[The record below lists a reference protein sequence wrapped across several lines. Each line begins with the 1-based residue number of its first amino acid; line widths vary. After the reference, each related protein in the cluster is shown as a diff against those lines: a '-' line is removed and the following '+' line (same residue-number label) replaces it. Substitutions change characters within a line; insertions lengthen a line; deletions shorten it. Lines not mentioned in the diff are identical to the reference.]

1 MTTTE
6 ALKPEQDRWRALE
19 RAARLVSPRRGQ
31 LILSI
36 ALGAGAILAAVGL
49 LAVAGV
55 LISKAAL
62 RPEILTLTIFT
73 VGVRA
78 FAIARALLRYCERLV
93 SHDLAFRVL
102 ADLRVR
108 FFERLIPLVPEGLR
122 GIRSG
127 DVLSRFVGDVDTL
140 QDLYLRALGPPL
152 IAILAIVVLAA
163 AVAIVL
169 PAGAVVLVAA
179 MLIAGVLLPALAAR
193 AGRRSGLREAPAR
206 AQLSAELVE
215 LVSGAAELAVYGRE
229 QQWAQ
234 RIEQADAKLAATER
248 PGAWISGVTSGAGVA
263 IGGAAMV
270 AVAAIGVQ
278 ATASGQL
285 DGVLLAGI
293 VFLTIGAFEA
303 VVGLP
308 DAAQRLTA
316 CAQAAERLATV
327 TQAPVPVSDPPSPA
341 PLPLGG
347 ALLFE
352 DVCVRFEGRQKPAL
366 SNVSATLEPG
376 SRIALVGASGA
387 GKTTLASCAVRFL
400 DPSSGRVTLGGTDIR
415 ELSQDALRSAV
426 RLVSQDA
433 YLFTTTIAQ
442 NVRLAA
448 PDASDEQIIAALA
461 RAGLGDWIASLPDGI
476 ETLVG
481 EEGAEVSGGQRGRIA
496 QARGFISPSQI
507 VILDEPTANLDAV
520 GARDLLSAIGSE
532 RSDRRAMLVI
542 THTVEG
548 LEEFDEIIVLEAG
561 VVVERGTW
569 GDLVSAEGALARLSA
584 AA

>member
-1 MTTTE
+1 MTTTQSPVSK
-6 ALKPEQDRWRALE
+6 ADRWGALE
-19 RAARLVSPRRGQ
+19 RAARLVRPRRGQ
-31 LILSI
+31 LVLSI
-36 ALGAGAILAAVGL
+36 VLGAGAILAAVAL

-62 RPEILTLTIFT
+62 RPQILTLALFT

-78 FAIARALLRYCERLV
+78 LAIARALLRYCERLV

-152 IAILAIVVLAA
+152 IALLAIVVLAG

-169 PAGAVVLVAA
+169 PAAAAVLVVA
-179 MLIAGVLLPALAAR
+179 MLFAGLLLPVIAAR
-193 AGRRSGLREAPAR
+193 AGRSSGLREAPAR
-206 AQLSAELVE
+206 AQLSSELVE

-229 QQWAQ
+229 QQWAE
-234 RIEQADAKLAATER
+234 RLESADSQLAATER
-248 PGAWISGVTSGAGVA
+248 PGAWISGITSGVGVA

-316 CAQAAERLATV
+316 CAQAAARLERV
-327 TQAPVPVSDPPSPA
+327 TEAPIPVSDPPIPV
-341 PLPLGG
+341 PVPEGG
-347 ALLFE
+347 SLTFE
-352 DVCVRFEGRQKPAL
+352 
-366 SNVSATLEPG
+366 NVSVVFDDREQAALRDVSAALAPG

-426 RLVSQDA
+426 RLVSQEA

-448 PDASDEQIIAALA
+448 PEASDEQIIAALS
-461 RAGLGDWIASLPDGI
+461 RAGLGAWIASLPEGI

-496 QARGFISPSQI
+496 LARGLIAQSQI
-507 VILDEPTANLDAV
+507 VILDEPTANLDAA

-532 RSDRRAMLVI
+532 RSDPRAMLVI

-548 LEEFDEIIVLEAG
+548 LDQFDEIIVLDAG
-561 VVVERGTW
+561 AIVERGTW
-569 GDLVSAEGALARLSA
+569 GDLIASDGALARLSA

>member
-1 MTTTE
+1 MSV
-6 ALKPEQDRWRALE
+6 AQSPPPQVDRWGALV
-19 RAARLVSPRRGQ
+19 RAARLVSPRRGR

-78 FAIARALLRYCERLV
+78 FAMARALLRYSERIV

-122 GIRSG
+122 GVRSG

-140 QDLYLRALGPPL
+140 QALYLRALGPPL
-152 IAILAIVVLAA
+152 ICIVAVVVLAA
-163 AVAIVL
+163 GLAIVL
-169 PAGAVVLVAA
+169 PAAALVLVAA
-179 MLIAGVLLPALAAR
+179 MLLAGLLLPALAAR
-193 AGRRSGLREAPAR
+193 AGMRSGLREAPAR

-248 PGAWISGVTSGAGVA
+248 PGAWISGATSGAGVA
-263 IGGAAMV
+263 IGGAAMI
-270 AVAAIGVQ
+270 AVDAIGVQ
-278 ATASGQL
+278 AVAEGQL

-303 VVGLP
+303 VIGLP

-316 CAQAAERLATV
+316 CAQAAARVESITE
-327 TQAPVPVSDPPSPA
+327 APVPVSDSPFPR
-341 PLPLGG
+341 PLPIGG
-347 ALLFE
+347 SLAFE
-352 DVCVRFEGRQKPAL
+352 QVTVFFEGREQPAL
-366 SNVSATLEPG
+366 RNVSATLKPG

-400 DPSSGRVTLGGTDIR
+400 DPSSGRVTLGGTEIG
-415 ELSQDALRSAV
+415 EFSQDALRSAV
-426 RLVSQDA
+426 RLVSQQA
-433 YLFTTTIAQ
+433 YLFTTTIEQ

-448 PDASDEQIIAALA
+448 PQASDEQIIGALS
-461 RAGLGDWIASLPDGI
+461 RAGLGLWLDSLPEGI

-481 EEGAEVSGGQRGRIA
+481 EEGTEVSGGQRGRIA
-496 QARGFISPSQI
+496 LARGFIAPAQI
-507 VILDEPTANLDAV
+507 VILDEPTANLDAA

-532 RSDRRAMLVI
+532 RSDGRAMLVI
-542 THTVEG
+542 THTIEG
-548 LEEFDEIIVLEAG
+548 LEDFDEIIVLDAG
-561 VVVERGTW
+561 EVVERGTW
-569 GDLVSAEGALARLSA
+569 SELITAEGALARLSA

>member
-1 MTTTE
+1 MS
-6 ALKPEQDRWRALE
+6 AAPAPSPQADRWGALI
-19 RAARLVSPRRGQ
+19 RAARLVRPRRGQ
-31 LILSI
+31 LIFSI
-36 ALGAGAILAAVGL
+36 VLGAGAILAAVGL

-73 VGVRA
+73 VGVRGLA
-78 FAIARALLRYCERLV
+78 MARAILRYCERLV

-152 IAILAIVVLAA
+152 IGILAIVVLAA
-163 AVAIVL
+163 AVAIML
-169 PAGAVVLVAA
+169 PAAAVVLVAA
-179 MLIAGVLLPALAAR
+179 MLIAGPLLPALAAR

-234 RIEQADAKLAATER
+234 RIEMADAELAATER

-263 IGGAAMV
+263 VGGVAMV

-278 ATASGQL
+278 ATAAGQL

-316 CAQAAERLATV
+316 CAQAAARLESV
-327 TQAPVPVSDPPSPA
+327 TEAPIPVSDPPA
-341 PLPLGG
+341 PVPVPSDGSLS
-347 ALLFE
+347 FE
-352 DVCVRFEGRQKPAL
+352 DVSVRFEGREQAAL
-366 SNVSATLEPG
+366 SCVSATLAPG

-400 DPSSGRVTLGGTDIR
+400 DPNSGRVTLGGVDIR

-426 RLVSQDA
+426 RLVSQEA

-448 PDASDEQIIAALA
+448 PEASDEQITAALA
-461 RAGLGDWIASLPDGI
+461 RAGLGAWIGSLPEGA

-481 EEGAEVSGGQRGRIA
+481 EDGTEVSGGQRGRIA
-496 QARGFISPSQI
+496 LARGFIAPSQV
-507 VILDEPTANLDAV
+507 VILDEPTANLDAA
-520 GARDLLSAIGSE
+520 GARELLSAIGSE
-532 RSDRRAMLVI
+532 RSDRRAMMVI
-542 THTVEG
+542 THTVDG

-561 VVVERGTW
+561 AVAERGTW
-569 GDLVSAEGALARLSA
+569 GELIAAEGALARLSA

>member
-1 MTTTE
+1 MSATPASSE
-6 ALKPEQDRWRALE
+6 VDRWGALM

-31 LILSI
+31 LIFSI
-36 ALGAGAILAAVGL
+36 VLGAGAILAAVGL

-62 RPEILTLTIFT
+62 QPEILTLTIFT

-78 FAIARALLRYCERLV
+78 LAMARALLRYGERLV

-122 GIRSG
+122 GVRSG
-127 DVLSRFVGDVDTL
+127 DVLSRSVGDVDTL
-140 QDLYLRALGPPL
+140 QDLYLRAIGPPL
-152 IAILAIVVLAA
+152 IAILAIAVLAV

-169 PAGAVVLVAA
+169 PAAAVVLVAA
-179 MLIAGVLLPALAAR
+179 MLIAGLLVPALAAR

-234 RIEQADAKLAATER
+234 RIEAADAKLAATER

-278 ATASGQL
+278 ATADGHL

-316 CAQAAERLATV
+316 CAQAAARLESITE
-327 TQAPVPVSDPPSPA
+327 APVPVSDPPSP
-341 PLPLGG
+341 LPVPIGG
-347 ALLFE
+347 SLSFE
-352 DVCVRFEGRQKPAL
+352 NVTVRFEGREQAAL
-366 SNVSATLEPG
+366 SDVSAVLAPG

-400 DPSSGRVTLGGTDIR
+400 DPSSGSVTLGGTDIR

-426 RLVSQDA
+426 RLVSQEA

-448 PDASDEQIIAALA
+448 PEASDEQIAAALT
-461 RAGLGDWIASLPDGI
+461 RAGLGPWIASLPEGI

-496 QARGFISPSQI
+496 LARGLIAPAEV
-507 VILDEPTANLDAV
+507 VILDEPTANLDVA

-532 RSDRRAMLVI
+532 RSDRRAMMVI
-542 THTVEG
+542 THTVDG
-548 LEEFDEIIVLEAG
+548 LEGFDEIIVLEAG
-561 VVVERGTW
+561 AVVERGTW
-569 GDLVSAEGALARLSA
+569 GELIAAEGALAKLSA

>member
-1 MTTTE
+1 MSATPTSSE
-6 ALKPEQDRWRALE
+6 VDRWGALG

-31 LILSI
+31 LIFSI
-36 ALGAGAILAAVGL
+36 VLGAGAILAAVGL

-62 RPEILTLTIFT
+62 QPEILTLTIFT

-78 FAIARALLRYCERLV
+78 LAMARALLRYGERLV

-122 GIRSG
+122 GVRSG
-127 DVLSRFVGDVDTL
+127 DVLSRSVGDVDTL
-140 QDLYLRALGPPL
+140 QDLYLRAIGPPL
-152 IAILAIVVLAA
+152 IAILAIAVLAV

-169 PAGAVVLVAA
+169 PAAAVVLVAA
-179 MLIAGVLLPALAAR
+179 MLIAGLLVPALAAR

-234 RIEQADAKLAATER
+234 RIEAADAKLAATER

-278 ATASGQL
+278 ATADGHL

-316 CAQAAERLATV
+316 CAQAAARLESITE
-327 TQAPVPVSDPPSPA
+327 APVPVSDPPSP
-341 PLPLGG
+341 LPVPIGG
-347 ALLFE
+347 SLSFE
-352 DVCVRFEGRQKPAL
+352 NVTVRFEGREQAAL
-366 SNVSATLEPG
+366 SDVSAVLAPG

-400 DPSSGRVTLGGTDIR
+400 DPSSGSVTLGGTDIR

-426 RLVSQDA
+426 RLVSQEA

-448 PDASDEQIIAALA
+448 PEASDEQIAAALT
-461 RAGLGDWIASLPDGI
+461 RAGLGPWIASLPEGI

-481 EEGAEVSGGQRGRIA
+481 EEGTEVSGGQRGRIA
-496 QARGFISPSQI
+496 LARGLIAPSQI
-507 VILDEPTANLDAV
+507 VILDEPTANLDAA
-520 GARDLLSAIGSE
+520 GARELLSAIGSE
-532 RSDRRAMLVI
+532 RSDRRAMMVI
-542 THTVEG
+542 THTVDG

-561 VVVERGTW
+561 AVVERGTW
-569 GDLVSAEGALARLSA
+569 GDLIAAKGALARLSA

>member
-1 MTTTE
+1 MSATPTSSE
-6 ALKPEQDRWRALE
+6 VDRWGALG

-31 LILSI
+31 LIFSI
-36 ALGAGAILAAVGL
+36 VLGAGAILAAVGL

-62 RPEILTLTIFT
+62 QPEILTLTIFT

-78 FAIARALLRYCERLV
+78 LAMARALLRYGERLV

-122 GIRSG
+122 GVRSG
-127 DVLSRFVGDVDTL
+127 DVLSRSVGDVDTL
-140 QDLYLRALGPPL
+140 QDLYLRAIGPPL
-152 IAILAIVVLAA
+152 IAILAIAVLAV

-169 PAGAVVLVAA
+169 PAAAVVLVAA
-179 MLIAGVLLPALAAR
+179 MLIAGLLVPALAAR

-234 RIEQADAKLAATER
+234 RIEAADAKLAATER

-278 ATASGQL
+278 ATADGHL

-316 CAQAAERLATV
+316 CAQAAARLESITE
-327 TQAPVPVSDPPSPA
+327 APVPVSDPPSP
-341 PLPLGG
+341 LPVPIGG
-347 ALLFE
+347 SLSFE
-352 DVCVRFEGRQKPAL
+352 NVTVRFEGREQAAL
-366 SNVSATLEPG
+366 SDVSAALAPG

-400 DPSSGRVTLGGTDIR
+400 DPSSGSVTLGGTDIR

-426 RLVSQDA
+426 RLVSQEA

-448 PDASDEQIIAALA
+448 PEASDEQIAAALT
-461 RAGLGDWIASLPDGI
+461 RAGLGPWIASLPEGI

-481 EEGAEVSGGQRGRIA
+481 EEGTEVSGGQRGRIA
-496 QARGFISPSQI
+496 LARGLIAPSQI
-507 VILDEPTANLDAV
+507 VILDEPTANLDAA
-520 GARDLLSAIGSE
+520 GARELLSAIGSE
-532 RSDRRAMLVI
+532 RSDRRAMMVI
-542 THTVEG
+542 THTVDG

-561 VVVERGTW
+561 AVVERGTW
-569 GDLVSAEGALARLSA
+569 GDLIAAKGALARLSA

>member
-1 MTTTE
+1 MSATPTSSE
-6 ALKPEQDRWRALE
+6 VDRWGALG

-31 LILSI
+31 LIFSI
-36 ALGAGAILAAVGL
+36 VLGAGAILAAVGL

-62 RPEILTLTIFT
+62 QPEILTLTIFT

-78 FAIARALLRYCERLV
+78 LAMARALLRYGERLV

-122 GIRSG
+122 GVRSG
-127 DVLSRFVGDVDTL
+127 DVLSRSVGDVDTL
-140 QDLYLRALGPPL
+140 QDLYLRAIGPPL
-152 IAILAIVVLAA
+152 IAILAIAVLAV

-169 PAGAVVLVAA
+169 PAAAVVLVAA
-179 MLIAGVLLPALAAR
+179 MLIAGLLVPALAAR

-234 RIEQADAKLAATER
+234 RIEAADAKLAATER

-278 ATASGQL
+278 ATADGHL

-316 CAQAAERLATV
+316 CAQAAARLESITE
-327 TQAPVPVSDPPSPA
+327 APVPVSDPPSP
-341 PLPLGG
+341 LPVPIGG
-347 ALLFE
+347 SLSFE
-352 DVCVRFEGRQKPAL
+352 NVTVRFEGREQAAL
-366 SNVSATLEPG
+366 SDVSAVLAPG

-400 DPSSGRVTLGGTDIR
+400 DPSSGSVTLGGTDIR

-426 RLVSQDA
+426 RLVSQEA

-448 PDASDEQIIAALA
+448 PEASDEQIAAALT
-461 RAGLGDWIASLPDGI
+461 RAGLGPWIASLPEGI

-481 EEGAEVSGGQRGRIA
+481 EEGTEVSGGQRGRIA
-496 QARGFISPSQI
+496 LARGLIAPSQI
-507 VILDEPTANLDAV
+507 VILDEPTANLDAA
-520 GARDLLSAIGSE
+520 GARELLSAIGSE
-532 RSDRRAMLVI
+532 RSDRRAMMAI
-542 THTVEG
+542 THTVDG

-561 VVVERGTW
+561 AVVERGTW
-569 GDLVSAEGALARLSA
+569 GDLIAAKGALARLSA

>member
-1 MTTTE
+1 MSTAE
-6 ALKPEQDRWRALE
+6 ASKPELDRWGALE

-36 ALGAGAILAAVGL
+36 VLGAGAILAAVGL

-62 RPEILTLTIFT
+62 QPEILTLTIFT

-78 FAIARALLRYCERLV
+78 LAIARALLRYCERLV

-102 ADLRVR
+102 AELRVR

-152 IAILAIVVLAA
+152 IALLAIALLAV

-169 PAGAVVLVAA
+169 PAAAAVLVAT
-179 MLIAGVLLPALAAR
+179 MLIAGLLLPILAAR

-229 QQWAQ
+229 TQWAE
-234 RIEQADAKLAATER
+234 RIETADASLAASER

-263 IGGAAMV
+263 IGGAAMI

-278 ATASGQL
+278 ATANGQL

-316 CAQAAERLATV
+316 CAQAAARLESV
-327 TQAPVPVSDPPSPA
+327 TEAPVPVSDPLSPA
-341 PLPLGG
+341 PVPLAGS
-347 ALLFE
+347 LVFDQVSVE
-352 DVCVRFEGRQKPAL
+352 FDGRQQAAL
-366 SNVSATLEPG
+366 SDVSATLAPG
-376 SRIALVGASGA
+376 ARIALVGASGA

-400 DPSSGRVTLGGTDIR
+400 DPSSGRVTLGDTDIR

-442 NVRLAA
+442 NVRLAS
-448 PDASDEQIIAALA
+448 PDASDEQIIAALS
-461 RAGLGDWIASLPDGI
+461 RAGLGPWIASLPDGI

-496 QARGFISPSQI
+496 LARGFIAPSQI
-507 VILDEPTANLDAV
+507 VILDEPTANLDAF

-561 VVVERGTW
+561 AVVERGNW
-569 GDLVSAEGALARLSA
+569 AELIAAEGALARLSA

>member
-1 MTTTE
+1 MS
-6 ALKPEQDRWRALE
+6 AAPAPAPKLDRWGALI

-78 FAIARALLRYCERLV
+78 LAIARALLRYGERLV

-152 IAILAIVVLAA
+152 IGILAIALLAG

-169 PAGAVVLVAA
+169 PAGALVLVVA
-179 MLIAGVLLPALAAR
+179 MLIAGLLLPALAAR

-229 QQWAQ
+229 QQWAE
-234 RIEQADAKLAATER
+234 RIEAADSKLAATER

-263 IGGAAMV
+263 IGGAAMI

-278 ATASGQL
+278 ATAAGQL

-316 CAQAAERLATV
+316 CAQAAARLEGV
-327 TQAPVPVSDPPSPA
+327 TEAPIPVSDPPA
-341 PLPLGG
+341 PIPVPSDGSLS
-347 ALLFE
+347 FE
-352 DVCVRFEGRQKPAL
+352 DVSVRFEGREQAAL
-366 SNVSATLEPG
+366 SCVSAALAPG

-400 DPSSGRVTLGGTDIR
+400 DPSSGRVTLGGVDIR

-426 RLVSQDA
+426 RLVSQEA

-448 PDASDEQIIAALA
+448 PEASDDQITAALS
-461 RAGLGDWIASLPDGI
+461 RAGLGAWIASLPEGI

-481 EEGAEVSGGQRGRIA
+481 EEGTEVSGGQRGRIA
-496 QARGFISPSQI
+496 LARGLIAPSQI
-507 VILDEPTANLDAV
+507 VILDEPTANLDAA
-520 GARDLLSAIGSE
+520 GARELLSAIGSE
-532 RSDRRAMLVI
+532 RSDRRAMMVI
-542 THTVEG
+542 THTVDG

-561 VVVERGTW
+561 AVVERGTW
-569 GDLVSAEGALARLSA
+569 GDLIAAKGALARLSA

>member
-1 MTTTE
+1 MS
-6 ALKPEQDRWRALE
+6 AAPAPAPKLDRWGALI

-78 FAIARALLRYCERLV
+78 LAIARALLRYGERLV

-152 IAILAIVVLAA
+152 IGILAIALLAG

-169 PAGAVVLVAA
+169 PAGALVLVVA
-179 MLIAGVLLPALAAR
+179 MLIAGLLLPALAAR

-229 QQWAQ
+229 QQWAE
-234 RIEQADAKLAATER
+234 RIEAADSKLAATER

-263 IGGAAMV
+263 IGGAAMI

-278 ATASGQL
+278 ATAAGQL

-316 CAQAAERLATV
+316 CAQAAARLEGV
-327 TQAPVPVSDPPSPA
+327 TEAPIPVSDPPA
-341 PLPLGG
+341 PIPVPSDGSLS
-347 ALLFE
+347 FE
-352 DVCVRFEGRQKPAL
+352 DVSVRFEGREQAAL
-366 SNVSATLEPG
+366 SCVSAALAPG

-400 DPSSGRVTLGGTDIR
+400 DPSSGRVTLGGVDIR
-415 ELSQDALRSAV
+415 ELSQDALRSAI
-426 RLVSQDA
+426 RLVSQEA

-448 PDASDEQIIAALA
+448 PEASDDQITAALS
-461 RAGLGDWIASLPDGI
+461 RAGLGAWIASLPEGI

-481 EEGAEVSGGQRGRIA
+481 EEGTEVSGGQRGRIA
-496 QARGFISPSQI
+496 LARGLIAPSQI
-507 VILDEPTANLDAV
+507 VILDEPTANLDAA
-520 GARDLLSAIGSE
+520 GARELLSAIGSE
-532 RSDRRAMLVI
+532 RSDRRAMMVI
-542 THTVEG
+542 THTVDG

-561 VVVERGTW
+561 AVVERGTW
-569 GDLVSAEGALARLSA
+569 GDLIAAKGALARLSA

>member
-1 MTTTE
+1 MSTATT
-6 ALKPEQDRWRALE
+6 AAPETDRWGALL

-78 FAIARALLRYCERLV
+78 LAIARALLRYGERLV

-152 IAILAIVVLAA
+152 IGILAIALLAA

-179 MLIAGVLLPALAAR
+179 MLIAGLLLPALAAR

-263 IGGAAMV
+263 IGGAAMI
-270 AVAAIGVQ
+270 AVAAIGVE
-278 ATASGQL
+278 ATAAGQL

-316 CAQAAERLATV
+316 CAQAAARLETI
-327 TQAPVPVSDPPSPA
+327 TEAPVPVSDPPSPA
-341 PLPLGG
+341 PLPPLGP
-347 ALLFE
+347 LVF
-352 DVCVRFEGRQKPAL
+352 DQVCVRFEGREQPAL
-366 SNVSATLEPG
+366 SSVSATLEPG

-400 DPSSGRVTLGGTDIR
+400 DPSSGRITLGGCDIR

-461 RAGLGDWIASLPDGI
+461 RAGLGPWIASLPEGI

-496 QARGFISPSQI
+496 LARGFISPSQI

-532 RSDRRAMLVI
+532 RSDRRAMMVI

-569 GDLVSAEGALARLSA
+569 DELIAAAGALARLSA

>member
-1 MTTTE
+1 MS
-6 ALKPEQDRWRALE
+6 AAPAPSPQADRWGALI

-31 LILSI
+31 LIFSI
-36 ALGAGAILAAVGL
+36 VLGAGAILAAVGL

-73 VGVRA
+73 VGVRGLA
-78 FAIARALLRYCERLV
+78 MARAILRYCERLV

-152 IAILAIVVLAA
+152 IGILAIVVLAA
-163 AVAIVL
+163 AVAIML
-169 PAGAVVLVAA
+169 PAAAVVLVAA
-179 MLIAGVLLPALAAR
+179 MLIAGLLLPALAAR

-234 RIEQADAKLAATER
+234 RIEMADAELAATER

-263 IGGAAMV
+263 VGGVAMV

-278 ATASGQL
+278 ATAAGQL

-316 CAQAAERLATV
+316 CAQAAARLESV
-327 TQAPVPVSDPPSPA
+327 TEAPIPVSDPPA
-341 PLPLGG
+341 PVPVPSDGSLS
-347 ALLFE
+347 FE
-352 DVCVRFEGRQKPAL
+352 DVSVRFEGREQAAL
-366 SNVSATLEPG
+366 SCVSATLAPG

-400 DPSSGRVTLGGTDIR
+400 DPNSGRVTLGGVDIR

-426 RLVSQDA
+426 RLVSQEA

-448 PDASDEQIIAALA
+448 PEASDEQITAALA
-461 RAGLGDWIASLPDGI
+461 RAGLGAWIGSLPEGA

-481 EEGAEVSGGQRGRIA
+481 EDGTEVSGGQRGRIA
-496 QARGFISPSQI
+496 LARGFIAPSQV
-507 VILDEPTANLDAV
+507 VILDEPTANLDAA
-520 GARDLLSAIGSE
+520 GARELLSAIGSE
-532 RSDRRAMLVI
+532 RSDRRAMMVI
-542 THTVEG
+542 THTVDG

-561 VVVERGTW
+561 AVAERGTW
-569 GDLVSAEGALARLSA
+569 GELIAAEGALARLSA

>member
-1 MTTTE
+1 MSATPASGE
-6 ALKPEQDRWRALE
+6 VDRWRALM

-31 LILSI
+31 LIFSI
-36 ALGAGAILAAVGL
+36 VLGAGAILAAVGL

-62 RPEILTLTIFT
+62 QPEILTLTIFT

-78 FAIARALLRYCERLV
+78 LAFARALLRYGERLV

-122 GIRSG
+122 GVRSG

-140 QDLYLRALGPPL
+140 QDLYLRAIGPPL
-152 IAILAIVVLAA
+152 IGILTIAVLAV

-169 PAGAVVLVAA
+169 PAGAVVLIAG
-179 MLIAGVLLPALAAR
+179 MLIAGLLVPALAAR

-215 LVSGAAELAVYGRE
+215 LVSGAGELAVYGRE

-234 RIEQADAKLAATER
+234 RIEMADAKLAATER
-248 PGAWISGVTSGAGVA
+248 PGAWISGVTSGMGVA
-263 IGGAAMV
+263 IGGVAMV

-278 ATASGQL
+278 ATADGRL

-316 CAQAAERLATV
+316 CAQAAARLESITE
-327 TQAPVPVSDPPSPA
+327 APVPVSDPAA
-341 PLPLGG
+341 PIPVTIGG
-347 ALLFE
+347 SLNFE
-352 DVCVRFEGRQKPAL
+352 NVTVRFEGRAQAAL
-366 SNVSATLEPG
+366 SDVSAAMAPG

-426 RLVSQDA
+426 RLVSQEA

-448 PDASDEQIIAALA
+448 PEASEEQIIAALT
-461 RAGLGDWIASLPDGI
+461 RAGLGPWIASLPRGI

-496 QARGFISPSQI
+496 LARGFIAPSQV
-507 VILDEPTANLDAV
+507 VILDEPTANLDAA

-561 VVVERGTW
+561 AVVERGTW
-569 GDLVSAEGALARLSA
+569 GELIAAEGALARLSA

>member
-1 MTTTE
+1 MTTAE
-6 ALKPEQDRWRALE
+6 ATKPELDRWRALE
-19 RAARLVSPRRGQ
+19 RAVRLVSPRRGQ

-62 RPEILTLTIFT
+62 QPEILTLTIFT

-78 FAIARALLRYCERLV
+78 LAIARALLRYCERLV

-102 ADLRVR
+102 AELRVR

-152 IAILAIVVLAA
+152 IALLAIVLLAA

-169 PAGAVVLVAA
+169 PTGAVVLVVA
-179 MLIAGVLLPALAAR
+179 MLIAGLLLPMLAAR

-263 IGGAAMV
+263 IGGAAMIG
-270 AVAAIGVQ
+270 VAAIGVQ

-316 CAQAAERLATV
+316 CAQAAARLESV
-327 TQAPVPVSDPPSPA
+327 TEAPVPVSDPPSPA
-341 PLPLGG
+341 PVPLAGS
-347 ALLFE
+347 LIFDQVSVE
-352 DVCVRFEGRQKPAL
+352 FDGRPQAAL
-366 SNVSATLEPG
+366 SEVSATLAPG

-400 DPSSGRVTLGGTDIR
+400 DPSSGRVTLGGADIR

-448 PDASDEQIIAALA
+448 PEASDEQIIAALA
-461 RAGLGDWIASLPDGI
+461 RAGLGPWIASLPEGI

-496 QARGFISPSQI
+496 LARGLIAQSQI

-548 LEEFDEIIVLEAG
+548 LEEFDEIIVLEG
-561 VVVERGTW
+561 GEVVERGTW
-569 GDLVSAEGALARLSA
+569 GELIAANGALARLSA

>member
-1 MTTTE
+1 MSATPAASQPLDRRG
-6 ALKPEQDRWRALE
+6 ALG

-31 LILSI
+31 LVLSI
-36 ALGAGAILAAVGL
+36 VLGAGAILAAVGL

-78 FAIARALLRYCERLV
+78 LAIARALLRYCERLV

-108 FFERLIPLVPEGLR
+108 FFERLIPLVPEGLS

-152 IAILAIVVLAA
+152 IALLAILLLAA

-169 PAGAVVLVAA
+169 PAAAVVLVAA
-179 MLIAGVLLPALAAR
+179 MLIAGLVLPALAAR
-193 AGRRSGLREAPAR
+193 AGRHSGLREAPAR

-229 QQWAQ
+229 QQWAE
-234 RIEQADAKLAATER
+234 RIEAADSKLAAAER
-248 PGAWISGVTSGAGVA
+248 PGAWISGVTGGAGVA
-263 IGGAAMV
+263 IGGAAMI

-278 ATASGQL
+278 ATAAGQL

-316 CAQAAERLATV
+316 CAQAAARLESV
-327 TQAPVPVSDPPSPA
+327 TEAPVPVSDPPA
-341 PLPLGG
+341 PLAVPVGG
-347 ALLFE
+347 ALSFE
-352 DVCVRFEGRQKPAL
+352 NVSVHFEGRQQPAL
-366 SNVSATLEPG
+366 SNASATLAPG
-376 SRIALVGASGA
+376 SRTALVGASGA

-400 DPSSGRVTLGGTDIR
+400 DPSSGRVTLGGVDIR

-426 RLVSQDA
+426 RLVSQEA

-448 PDASDEQIIAALA
+448 PAASDEQIVAALA
-461 RAGLGDWIASLPDGI
+461 RAGLGPWIASLPEGI

-496 QARGFISPSQI
+496 LARGFIAPSQI
-507 VILDEPTANLDAV
+507 VILDEPTANLDAA
-520 GARDLLSAIGSE
+520 GARELLSAIGSE
-532 RSDRRAMLVI
+532 RSDHRAMLVI
-542 THTVEG
+542 THTVDG
-548 LEEFDEIIVLEAG
+548 LEEFDEIIVLEGGA
-561 VVVERGTW
+561 VAERGTW
-569 GDLVSAEGALARLSA
+569 GELIAAEGALAKLSA

>member
-1 MTTTE
+1 MSSVQ

-93 SHDLAFRVL
+93 SHDFAFRVL

-152 IAILAIVVLAA
+152 IAILAIAVLAV

-169 PAGAVVLVAA
+169 PASAVVLVAA
-179 MLIAGVLLPALAAR
+179 MLIAGLLLPALAAR
-193 AGRRSGLREAPAR
+193 AGRHSGLREGPAR

-263 IGGAAMV
+263 IGGVAMV

-278 ATASGQL
+278 ATAAGQL

-316 CAQAAERLATV
+316 CAQAAARLETV
-327 TQAPVPVSDPPSPA
+327 TQAPVPVSDPASPA

-347 ALLFE
+347 ALVFE
-352 DVCVRFEGRQKPAL
+352 DLCVRFEGRAQPAL

-400 DPSSGRVTLGGTDIR
+400 DPSSGRVTLGGSDIR

-448 PDASDEQIIAALA
+448 PEADDEQVIGALA
-461 RAGLGDWIASLPDGI
+461 RAGLGPWIASLPGGI

-496 QARGFISPSQI
+496 LARGFISPSQI

-548 LEEFDEIIVLEAG
+548 LEEFDEIIVLEGGEVA
-561 VVVERGTW
+561 ERGTW
-569 GDLVSAEGALARLSA
+569 GELIAANGALARLSA

>member
-1 MTTTE
+1 MSATPAAPSE
-6 ALKPEQDRWRALE
+6 GDRWGALV
-19 RAARLVSPRRGQ
+19 RAAQLVSARRGR

-36 ALGAGAILAAVGL
+36 VLGAGAILAAVGL

-78 FAIARALLRYCERLV
+78 LAIARALLRYGERLV

-102 ADLRVR
+102 AELRVR

-140 QDLYLRALGPPL
+140 QDLYLRAIGPPL
-152 IAILAIVVLAA
+152 IGILAIAVLAV

-169 PAGAVVLVAA
+169 PAAAVVLVAA
-179 MLIAGVLLPALAAR
+179 MLIAGLLLPALAAR
-193 AGRRSGLREAPAR
+193 AGRRSGLNEAPAR

-308 DAAQRLTA
+308 DAAQRLAA
-316 CAQAAERLATV
+316 CAQAAARLESV
-327 TQAPVPVSDPPSPA
+327 TEAPAPVSDPPSPA
-341 PLPLGG
+341 PLPPVGPLV
-347 ALLFE
+347 F
-352 DVCVRFEGRQKPAL
+352 DQVCVRFEGREQPAL
-366 SNVSATLEPG
+366 SKVSATLEPG

-400 DPSSGRVTLGGTDIR
+400 DPSRGRITLSGCDIR

-448 PDASDEQIIAALA
+448 PDASDEQIIAALS
-461 RAGLGDWIASLPDGI
+461 RAGLGPWIASLPDGI

-496 QARGFISPSQI
+496 LARGFISPSQV
-507 VILDEPTANLDAV
+507 VILDEPTANLDAA
-520 GARDLLSAIGSE
+520 GARDLLSAIGSD

-548 LEEFDEIIVLEAG
+548 LEEFDEIIVLERG
-561 VVVERGTW
+561 EVVERGTW
-569 GDLVSAEGALARLSA
+569 NALIAASGTLARLSA
-584 AA
+584 AG

>member
-1 MTTTE
+1 VSATPAAPSE
-6 ALKPEQDRWRALE
+6 GDRWGALV
-19 RAARLVSPRRGQ
+19 RAAQLVSPRRGQ
-31 LILSI
+31 MILSI

-78 FAIARALLRYCERLV
+78 LAIARALLRYGERLV

-122 GIRSG
+122 GVRSG

-152 IAILAIVVLAA
+152 IAILAIALLAA
-163 AVAIVL
+163 GVAIVL

-179 MLIAGVLLPALAAR
+179 MLIAGLLLPALAAR
-193 AGRRSGLREAPAR
+193 AGRHSGLREAPAR
-206 AQLSAELVE
+206 AGLSAELVE

-248 PGAWISGVTSGAGVA
+248 PGAWISGITSGFGVA
-263 IGGAAMV
+263 IGGAAMI

-278 ATASGQL
+278 ATAEGHL

-316 CAQAAERLATV
+316 CAQAAARLESV
-327 TQAPVPVSDPPSPA
+327 TEAPAPVADPSSPA

-347 ALLFE
+347 SLSFE
-352 DVCVRFEGRQKPAL
+352 AVSVQFEGREQAAL
-366 SNVSATLEPG
+366 SDVCATLAPG
-376 SRIALVGASGA
+376 SRVALVGASGA

-400 DPSSGRVTLGGTDIR
+400 DPSSGRVTLGGIDIR

-433 YLFTTTIAQ
+433 YLFTTTVAQ

-448 PDASDEQIIAALA
+448 PEASDEQILGALS
-461 RAGLGDWIASLPDGI
+461 RAGLGPWIASLPDGI

-496 QARGFISPSQI
+496 LARGFISPSQV
-507 VILDEPTANLDAV
+507 VILDEPTANLDAA

-548 LEEFDEIIVLEAG
+548 LEEFDEIIVLEG
-561 VVVERGTW
+561 GEVVERGTW
-569 GDLVSAEGALARLSA
+569 AELIAANGALARLSA
-584 AA
+584 AG

>member
-1 MTTTE
+1 MS
-6 ALKPEQDRWRALE
+6 AAPAPAPKLDRWGALI

-78 FAIARALLRYCERLV
+78 LAIARALLRYGERLV

-152 IAILAIVVLAA
+152 IGILAIALLAG

-169 PAGAVVLVAA
+169 PAGALVLVVA
-179 MLIAGVLLPALAAR
+179 MLIAGLLLPALAAR

-229 QQWAQ
+229 QQWAE
-234 RIEQADAKLAATER
+234 RIEAADSKLAATER

-263 IGGAAMV
+263 IGGAAMI

-278 ATASGQL
+278 ATAAGQL

-316 CAQAAERLATV
+316 CAQAAARLEGV
-327 TQAPVPVSDPPSPA
+327 TEAPIPVSDPPA
-341 PLPLGG
+341 PLPVPSDGSLS
-347 ALLFE
+347 FE
-352 DVCVRFEGRQKPAL
+352 DVSVRFEGREQAAL
-366 SNVSATLEPG
+366 SCVSAALAPG

-400 DPSSGRVTLGGTDIR
+400 DPSSGRVTLGGVDIR

-426 RLVSQDA
+426 RLVSQEA

-448 PDASDEQIIAALA
+448 PEASDDQITAALS
-461 RAGLGDWIASLPDGI
+461 RAGLGAWIASLPEGI

-481 EEGAEVSGGQRGRIA
+481 EEGTEVSGGQRGRIA
-496 QARGFISPSQI
+496 LARGLIAPSQI
-507 VILDEPTANLDAV
+507 VILDEPTANLDAA
-520 GARDLLSAIGSE
+520 GARELLSAIGSE
-532 RSDRRAMLVI
+532 RSDRRAMMVI
-542 THTVEG
+542 THTVDG

-561 VVVERGTW
+561 AVVERGTW
-569 GDLVSAEGALARLSA
+569 GDLIAAKGALARLSA

>member
-1 MTTTE
+1 MSATPASGE
-6 ALKPEQDRWRALE
+6 MDRWGALI
-19 RAARLVSPRRGQ
+19 RAAQLVSPRRGR
-31 LILSI
+31 LIFSI
-36 ALGAGAILAAVGL
+36 LLGAGAILAAVGL

-62 RPEILTLTIFT
+62 QPGILTLSVFA
-73 VGVRA
+73 VGVRGLA
-78 FAIARALLRYCERLV
+78 MARALLRYCERLV

-108 FFERLIPLVPEGLR
+108 FFERLVPLVPEGLR
-122 GIRSG
+122 GVRSG

-152 IAILAIVVLAA
+152 IAILAIIVLAA

-169 PAGAVVLVAA
+169 PAAAAVLFAA
-179 MLIAGVLLPALAAR
+179 MLIAGLLVPALAAR

-234 RIEQADAKLAATER
+234 RIGAADAKLAATER

-278 ATASGQL
+278 ATADGRL

-316 CAQAAERLATV
+316 CAQAAKRLESITE
-327 TQAPVPVSDPPSPA
+327 APVPVSDPPSP
-341 PLPLGG
+341 LPVPVGG
-347 ALLFE
+347 SLSFE
-352 DVCVRFEGRQKPAL
+352 NVTVRFEGREQAAL
-366 SNVSATLEPG
+366 SDVSAALAPG

-400 DPSSGRVTLGGTDIR
+400 DPSSGRVTFGGTDIR
-415 ELSQDALRSAV
+415 ELKQDALRSAV
-426 RLVSQDA
+426 RLVSQAA

-448 PDASDEQIIAALA
+448 PEASDEQIIAALTG
-461 RAGLGDWIASLPDGI
+461 AGLGPWIASLPAGI

-496 QARGFISPSQI
+496 LARGLIAPAEV
-507 VILDEPTANLDAV
+507 VILDEPTANLDAA
-520 GARDLLSAIGSE
+520 GACELLSAIGSE

-542 THTVEG
+542 THTVDG

-561 VVVERGTW
+561 AVVQRGTW
-569 GDLVSAEGALARLSA
+569 GELIAAEGALARLSA

>member
-1 MTTTE
+1 MSSAQAT
-6 ALKPEQDRWRALE
+6 KPELDRWRALE
-19 RAARLVSPRRGQ
+19 RAARLVRPRRRQ

-36 ALGAGAILAAVGL
+36 VLGAGAILAAVGL

-62 RPEILTLTIFT
+62 QPEILTLTIFT

-78 FAIARALLRYCERLV
+78 LAIARALLRYCERLV

-102 ADLRVR
+102 AELRVR

-152 IAILAIVVLAA
+152 IALLAIVLLAA

-169 PAGAVVLVAA
+169 PAAAAVLVAT
-179 MLIAGVLLPALAAR
+179 MLIAGLLLPMFAAR

-215 LVSGAAELAVYGRE
+215 LVSGASELAVYGRE
-229 QQWAQ
+229 QQWAE
-234 RIEQADAKLAATER
+234 RIEAADASLAASER
-248 PGAWISGVTSGAGVA
+248 PSAWISGLTSGAGVA

-278 ATASGQL
+278 ATANGQL

-316 CAQAAERLATV
+316 CAQAAARLESV
-327 TQAPVPVSDPPSPA
+327 TEAPVPVSDPLSPA
-341 PLPLGG
+341 PVPLAGS
-347 ALLFE
+347 LVFE
-352 DVCVRFEGRQKPAL
+352 QVSVEFDGRQQAAL
-366 SNVSATLEPG
+366 SEVSATLAPG

-400 DPSSGRVTLGGTDIR
+400 DPNSGRVTLGGTDIR
-415 ELSQDALRSAV
+415 QLSQDALRSAV

-448 PDASDEQIIAALA
+448 PEASDEQIIAALS
-461 RAGLGDWIASLPDGI
+461 RAGLGAWIASLPEGI

-496 QARGFISPSQI
+496 LARGFISPSQI
-507 VILDEPTANLDAV
+507 VILDEPTANLDAA

-548 LEEFDEIIVLEAG
+548 LEEFDEIIVLEG
-561 VVVERGTW
+561 GEVVERGTW
-569 GDLVSAEGALARLSA
+569 ADLIATSGTLARLSA

>member
-1 MTTTE
+1 MTSAQAT
-6 ALKPEQDRWRALE
+6 KPELDRWRALE
-19 RAARLVSPRRGQ
+19 RAARLVRPRRRQ

-36 ALGAGAILAAVGL
+36 VLGAGAILAAVGL

-62 RPEILTLTIFT
+62 QPEILTLTIFT

-78 FAIARALLRYCERLV
+78 LAIARALLRYCERLV

-102 ADLRVR
+102 AELRVR

-140 QDLYLRALGPPL
+140 QDLYLRAIGPPL
-152 IAILAIVVLAA
+152 IALLAIVLLAA

-169 PAGAVVLVAA
+169 PAAAAVLVAT
-179 MLIAGVLLPALAAR
+179 MLIAGLLLPMLAAR

-229 QQWAQ
+229 QQWAE
-234 RIEQADAKLAATER
+234 RIEQADAKLAASER
-248 PGAWISGVTSGAGVA
+248 PGAWISGITSGAGVA

-278 ATASGQL
+278 ATANGQL

-316 CAQAAERLATV
+316 CAQAAARLESV
-327 TQAPVPVSDPPSPA
+327 TEAPVPVSDPLSPA
-341 PLPLGG
+341 PVPLAGS
-347 ALLFE
+347 LVFDQVSVE
-352 DVCVRFEGRQKPAL
+352 FDGRPQAAL
-366 SNVSATLEPG
+366 SEVSATLAPG

-400 DPSSGRVTLGGTDIR
+400 DPNSGRVTLGGTDIR

-448 PDASDEQIIAALA
+448 PGASEEQIIAALS
-461 RAGLGDWIASLPDGI
+461 RAGLGAWVASLPEGI

-496 QARGFISPSQI
+496 LARGFISPSQI
-507 VILDEPTANLDAV
+507 VILDEPTANLDAA

-561 VVVERGTW
+561 AVVERGSW
-569 GDLVSAEGALARLSA
+569 AELIAAEGSLSRLSA

>member
-1 MTTTE
+1 MSAAAPPT
-6 ALKPEQDRWRALE
+6 PELDRWGALV
-19 RAARLVSPRRGQ
+19 RAARLVSPRRGE

-78 FAIARALLRYCERLV
+78 LAIARALLRYGERLV

-152 IAILAIVVLAA
+152 IALLAIVLLAG

-169 PAGAVVLVAA
+169 PAAAAVLIAT
-179 MLIAGVLLPALAAR
+179 MLIAGLLLPALAAR

-206 AQLSAELVE
+206 AQLSSELVE

-229 QQWAQ
+229 QQWAE

-248 PGAWISGVTSGAGVA
+248 PGAWISGLTSGAGVA
-263 IGGAAMV
+263 IGGAAMI

-316 CAQAAERLATV
+316 CAQAAARLETV
-327 TQAPVPVSDPPSPA
+327 TEAPLPVSDPPSPA

-347 ALLFE
+347 ALVLE
-352 DVCVRFEGRQKPAL
+352 DVCVRFEGREQAAL
-366 SNVSATLEPG
+366 SDVSATLEPG

-400 DPSSGRVTLGGTDIR
+400 DPSSGRITLGGCDIR
-415 ELSQDALRSAV
+415 ELSQDALRSAI

-448 PDASDEQIIAALA
+448 PDADDEQIIAALA
-461 RAGLGDWIASLPDGI
+461 RAGLGPWIASLPEGI

-496 QARGFISPSQI
+496 LARGFISPSQI
-507 VILDEPTANLDAV
+507 VILDEPTANLDAA

-548 LEEFDEIIVLEAG
+548 LEEFDEIIVLETGA
-561 VVVERGTW
+561 VVERGTW
-569 GDLVSAEGALARLSA
+569 GELIAAKGALARLSA

>member
-1 MTTTE
+1 MTTAE
-6 ALKPEQDRWRALE
+6 ATKPEMDRWRALE
-19 RAARLVSPRRGQ
+19 RAARLVRPRRRQ

-36 ALGAGAILAAVGL
+36 VLGAGAILAAVGL

-62 RPEILTLTIFT
+62 QPEILTLTIFT

-78 FAIARALLRYCERLV
+78 LAIARALLRYCERLV

-102 ADLRVR
+102 AELRVR

-152 IAILAIVVLAA
+152 IALLAIVLLAA

-169 PAGAVVLVAA
+169 PAAAAVLVAT
-179 MLIAGVLLPALAAR
+179 MLIAGLLLPILAAR

-229 QQWAQ
+229 QQWAE
-234 RIEQADAKLAATER
+234 RIEQADAKLAASER
-248 PGAWISGVTSGAGVA
+248 PGAWISGITSGAGVA

-278 ATASGQL
+278 ATANGQL

-316 CAQAAERLATV
+316 CAQAAARLESV
-327 TQAPVPVSDPPSPA
+327 TEAPVPVSDPLSPA
-341 PLPLGG
+341 PVPL
-347 ALLFE
+347 ASSLVFE
-352 DVCVRFEGRQKPAL
+352 QVSVEFDGRPQAAL
-366 SNVSATLEPG
+366 SEVSATLAPG

-448 PDASDEQIIAALA
+448 PGASEEQIIAALS
-461 RAGLGDWIASLPDGI
+461 RAGLGAWVASLPEGI

-496 QARGFISPSQI
+496 LARGFIAQSQI
-507 VILDEPTANLDAV
+507 VILDEPTANLDAA

-561 VVVERGTW
+561 TVVERGTW
-569 GDLVSAEGALARLSA
+569 VDLIAAEGALARLSA

>member
-1 MTTTE
+1 VSATPAAPSE
-6 ALKPEQDRWRALE
+6 GDRWGALV
-19 RAARLVSPRRGQ
+19 RAAQLVSARRGQ
-31 LILSI
+31 MILSI

-78 FAIARALLRYCERLV
+78 LAIARALLRYGERLV

-122 GIRSG
+122 GVRSG

-152 IAILAIVVLAA
+152 IAILAIALLAA
-163 AVAIVL
+163 GVAIVL

-179 MLIAGVLLPALAAR
+179 MLIAGLLLPALAAR
-193 AGRRSGLREAPAR
+193 AGRHSGLREAPAR
-206 AQLSAELVE
+206 AGLSAELVE

-248 PGAWISGVTSGAGVA
+248 PGAWISGITSGFGVA
-263 IGGAAMV
+263 IGGAAMI

-278 ATASGQL
+278 ATAEGHL

-316 CAQAAERLATV
+316 CAQAAARLESV
-327 TQAPVPVSDPPSPA
+327 TEAPAPVADPSSPA

-347 ALLFE
+347 SLSFE
-352 DVCVRFEGRQKPAL
+352 AVSVQFEGREQAAL
-366 SNVSATLEPG
+366 SDVCATLAPG
-376 SRIALVGASGA
+376 SRVALVGASGA

-400 DPSSGRVTLGGTDIR
+400 DPSSGRVTLGGIDIR

-433 YLFTTTIAQ
+433 YLFTTTVAQ

-448 PDASDEQIIAALA
+448 PEASDEQILGALS
-461 RAGLGDWIASLPDGI
+461 RAGLGPWIASLPDGI

-496 QARGFISPSQI
+496 LARGFISPSQV
-507 VILDEPTANLDAV
+507 VILDEPTANLDAA

-548 LEEFDEIIVLEAG
+548 LEEFDEIIVLEG
-561 VVVERGTW
+561 GEVVERGTW
-569 GDLVSAEGALARLSA
+569 AELIAANGALARLSA
-584 AA
+584 AG

>member
-1 MTTTE
+1 MS
-6 ALKPEQDRWRALE
+6 AAPAPSPQADRWGALI

-31 LILSI
+31 LIFSI
-36 ALGAGAILAAVGL
+36 VLGAGAILAAVGL

-73 VGVRA
+73 VGVRGLA
-78 FAIARALLRYCERLV
+78 MARAILRYCERLV

-127 DVLSRFVGDVDTL
+127 DVLSRVVGDVDTL

-152 IAILAIVVLAA
+152 IGILAIVVLAA
-163 AVAIVL
+163 AVAIML
-169 PAGAVVLVAA
+169 PAAAVVLVAA
-179 MLIAGVLLPALAAR
+179 MLIAGLLLPALAAR

-234 RIEQADAKLAATER
+234 RIEMADAELAATER

-263 IGGAAMV
+263 VGGVAMV

-278 ATASGQL
+278 ATAAGQL

-316 CAQAAERLATV
+316 CAQAAARLESV
-327 TQAPVPVSDPPSPA
+327 TEAPIPVSDPPA
-341 PLPLGG
+341 PVPVPSDGSLS
-347 ALLFE
+347 FE
-352 DVCVRFEGRQKPAL
+352 DVSVRFEGREQAAL
-366 SNVSATLEPG
+366 SCVSATLAPG

-400 DPSSGRVTLGGTDIR
+400 DPNSGRVTLGGVDIR

-426 RLVSQDA
+426 RLVSQEA

-448 PDASDEQIIAALA
+448 PEASDEQITAALA
-461 RAGLGDWIASLPDGI
+461 RAGLGAWIGSLPEGA

-481 EEGAEVSGGQRGRIA
+481 EDGTEVSGGQRGRIA
-496 QARGFISPSQI
+496 LARGFIAPSQV
-507 VILDEPTANLDAV
+507 VILDEPTANLDAA
-520 GARDLLSAIGSE
+520 GARELLSAIGSE
-532 RSDRRAMLVI
+532 RSDRRAMMVI
-542 THTVEG
+542 THTVDG

-561 VVVERGTW
+561 AVAERGTW
-569 GDLVSAEGALARLSA
+569 GELIAAEGALARLSA

>member
-1 MTTTE
+1 MS
-6 ALKPEQDRWRALE
+6 AAPAPAPKLDRWGALI

-78 FAIARALLRYCERLV
+78 LAIARALLRYGERLV

-122 GIRSG
+122 GVRSG
-127 DVLSRFVGDVDTL
+127 DVLSRSVGDVDTL
-140 QDLYLRALGPPL
+140 QDLYLRAIGPPL
-152 IAILAIVVLAA
+152 IAILAIAVLAV

-169 PAGAVVLVAA
+169 PAAAVVLVAA
-179 MLIAGVLLPALAAR
+179 MLIAGLLVPALAAR

-234 RIEQADAKLAATER
+234 RIEAADAKLAATER

-278 ATASGQL
+278 ATADGHL

-316 CAQAAERLATV
+316 CAQAAARLESITE
-327 TQAPVPVSDPPSPA
+327 APVPVSDPPSP
-341 PLPLGG
+341 LPVPIGG
-347 ALLFE
+347 SLSFE
-352 DVCVRFEGRQKPAL
+352 NVTVRFEGREQAAL
-366 SNVSATLEPG
+366 SDVSAVLAPG

-400 DPSSGRVTLGGTDIR
+400 DPSSGSVTLGGTDIR

-426 RLVSQDA
+426 RLVSQEA

-448 PDASDEQIIAALA
+448 PEASDEQIAAALT
-461 RAGLGDWIASLPDGI
+461 RAGLGPWIASLPEGI

-496 QARGFISPSQI
+496 LARGLIAPAEV
-507 VILDEPTANLDAV
+507 VILDEPTANLDAA

-532 RSDRRAMLVI
+532 RSDRRAMMVI
-542 THTVEG
+542 THTVDG
-548 LEEFDEIIVLEAG
+548 LEGFDEIIVLEAG
-561 VVVERGTW
+561 AVVERGTW
-569 GDLVSAEGALARLSA
+569 GELIAAEGALAKLSA

>member
-1 MTTTE
+1 MSATPASSE
-6 ALKPEQDRWRALE
+6 VDRWGALM

-31 LILSI
+31 LIFSI
-36 ALGAGAILAAVGL
+36 VLGAGAILAAVGL

-62 RPEILTLTIFT
+62 QPEILTLTIFT

-78 FAIARALLRYCERLV
+78 LAMARALLRYGERLV

-122 GIRSG
+122 GVRSG

-140 QDLYLRALGPPL
+140 QDLYLRAIGPPL
-152 IAILAIVVLAA
+152 IAILAIAVLAV

-169 PAGAVVLVAA
+169 PAAAVVLVAA
-179 MLIAGVLLPALAAR
+179 MLIAGLLVPALAAR

-234 RIEQADAKLAATER
+234 RIEAADAKLAATER

-278 ATASGQL
+278 ATADGHL

-316 CAQAAERLATV
+316 CAQAAARLESITE
-327 TQAPVPVSDPPSPA
+327 APVPVSDPPSP
-341 PLPLGG
+341 LPVPIGG
-347 ALLFE
+347 SLSFE
-352 DVCVRFEGRQKPAL
+352 NVTVRFEGREQAAL
-366 SNVSATLEPG
+366 SDVSAALAPG

-400 DPSSGRVTLGGTDIR
+400 DPSSGSVTLGGTDIR

-426 RLVSQDA
+426 RLVSQEA

-448 PDASDEQIIAALA
+448 PEASDEQIAAALT
-461 RAGLGDWIASLPDGI
+461 RAGLGPWIASLPEGI

-496 QARGFISPSQI
+496 LARGLIAPAEV
-507 VILDEPTANLDAV
+507 VILDEPTANLDAA

-532 RSDRRAMLVI
+532 RSDRRAMMVI
-542 THTVEG
+542 THTVDG
-548 LEEFDEIIVLEAG
+548 LEGFDEIIVLEAG
-561 VVVERGTW
+561 AVVERGTW
-569 GDLVSAEGALARLSA
+569 GELIAAEGALAKLSA

>member
-1 MTTTE
+1 MSATPTSSE
-6 ALKPEQDRWRALE
+6 VDRWGALG

-31 LILSI
+31 LIFSI
-36 ALGAGAILAAVGL
+36 VLGAGAILAAVGL

-62 RPEILTLTIFT
+62 QPEILTLTIFT

-78 FAIARALLRYCERLV
+78 LAMARALLRYGERLV

-122 GIRSG
+122 GVRSG

-140 QDLYLRALGPPL
+140 QDLYLRAIGPPL
-152 IAILAIVVLAA
+152 IAILAIAVLAV

-169 PAGAVVLVAA
+169 PAAAVVLVAA
-179 MLIAGVLLPALAAR
+179 MLIAGLLVPALAAR

-234 RIEQADAKLAATER
+234 RIEAADAKLAATER

-278 ATASGQL
+278 ATADGHL

-316 CAQAAERLATV
+316 CAQAAARLESITE
-327 TQAPVPVSDPPSPA
+327 APVPVSDPPSP
-341 PLPLGG
+341 LPVPIGG
-347 ALLFE
+347 SLSFE
-352 DVCVRFEGRQKPAL
+352 NVTVRFEGREQAAL
-366 SNVSATLEPG
+366 SDVSAVLAPG

-400 DPSSGRVTLGGTDIR
+400 DPSSGSVTLGGTDIR

-426 RLVSQDA
+426 RLVSQEA

-448 PDASDEQIIAALA
+448 PEASDEQIAAALT
-461 RAGLGDWIASLPDGI
+461 RAGLGPWIASLPEGI

-496 QARGFISPSQI
+496 LARGLIAPAE
-507 VILDEPTANLDAV
+507 VVMLDEPTANLDAA

-532 RSDRRAMLVI
+532 RSDRRAMMVI
-542 THTVEG
+542 THTVDG
-548 LEEFDEIIVLEAG
+548 LEGFDEIIVLEAG
-561 VVVERGTW
+561 AVVERGTW
-569 GDLVSAEGALARLSA
+569 GELIAAEGALAKLSA

>member
-1 MTTTE
+1 MTTAE

-316 CAQAAERLATV
+316 CAQAAARLESV
-327 TQAPVPVSDPPSPA
+327 TEAPVPVSDPLSPA
-341 PLPLGG
+341 PVPAAGTLT
-347 ALLFE
+347 FE
-352 DVCVRFEGRQKPAL
+352 QVSVEFDGRQQAAL
-366 SNVSATLEPG
+366 SDVTATLAPG
-376 SRIALVGASGA
+376 ARIALVGASGA

-496 QARGFISPSQI
+496 LARGFISPSQI

>member
-1 MTTTE
+1 MSATE
-6 ALKPEQDRWRALE
+6 ANLPETDRWAALA

-31 LILSI
+31 LVLSI
-36 ALGAGAILAAVGL
+36 VLGAGAILAAVGL

-78 FAIARALLRYCERLV
+78 LAIARALLRYGERLV

-122 GIRSG
+122 GMRSG

-152 IAILAIVVLAA
+152 IALLAIVLLAG

-169 PAGAVVLVAA
+169 PAAAAVLIAT
-179 MLIAGVLLPALAAR
+179 MLIAGLLLPAFAAR

-206 AQLSAELVE
+206 AQLSSELVE

-229 QQWAQ
+229 QQWAE
-234 RIEQADAKLAATER
+234 RIEDADAKLAATER
-248 PGAWISGVTSGAGVA
+248 PGAWISGLTSGAGVA
-263 IGGAAMV
+263 IGGAAMI

-278 ATASGQL
+278 ATSNGQL

-316 CAQAAERLATV
+316 CAQAAARLETV
-327 TQAPVPVSDPPSPA
+327 TEAPVPVSDPPSPA
-341 PLPLGG
+341 PMPTGG
-347 ALLFE
+347 ELLF
-352 DVCVRFEGRQKPAL
+352 DNVSVRFEGRADAAL
-366 SNVSATLEPG
+366 SNVSAKLAPG
-376 SRIALVGASGA
+376 ARIALVGASGA

-400 DPSSGRVTLGGTDIR
+400 DPTSGSITLGGVDIR
-415 ELSQDALRSAV
+415 QLSQDALRSAV

-433 YLFTTTIAQ
+433 YLFTTTVAQ

-448 PDASDEQIIAALA
+448 PDADDQQIITALS
-461 RAGLGDWIASLPDGI
+461 RAGLGPWIASLPEGI

-496 QARGFISPSQI
+496 LARGFIAPSQV
-507 VILDEPTANLDAV
+507 VILDEPTANLDAA

-542 THTVEG
+542 THTVDG

-561 VVVERGTW
+561 DVVERGTW
-569 GDLVSAEGALARLSA
+569 SELLASGGALARLSA

>member
-1 MTTTE
+1 MSATPTSSE
-6 ALKPEQDRWRALE
+6 VDRWGALG

-31 LILSI
+31 LIFSI
-36 ALGAGAILAAVGL
+36 VLGAGAILAAVGL

-62 RPEILTLTIFT
+62 QPEILTLTIFT

-78 FAIARALLRYCERLV
+78 LAMARALLRYGERLV

-122 GIRSG
+122 GVRSG
-127 DVLSRFVGDVDTL
+127 DVLSRSVGDVDTL
-140 QDLYLRALGPPL
+140 QDLYLRAIGPPL
-152 IAILAIVVLAA
+152 IAILAIAVLAV

-169 PAGAVVLVAA
+169 PAAAVVLVAA
-179 MLIAGVLLPALAAR
+179 MLIAGLLVPALAAR

-234 RIEQADAKLAATER
+234 RIEAADAKLAATER

-278 ATASGQL
+278 ATADGHL

-316 CAQAAERLATV
+316 CAQAAARLESITE
-327 TQAPVPVSDPPSPA
+327 APVPVSDPPSP
-341 PLPLGG
+341 LPVPIGG
-347 ALLFE
+347 SLSFE
-352 DVCVRFEGRQKPAL
+352 NVTVRFEGREQAAL
-366 SNVSATLEPG
+366 SDVSAVLAPG

-400 DPSSGRVTLGGTDIR
+400 DPSSGSVTLGGTDIR

-426 RLVSQDA
+426 RLVSQEA

-448 PDASDEQIIAALA
+448 PEASDEQIAAALT
-461 RAGLGDWIASLPDGI
+461 RAGLGPWIASLPEGI

-496 QARGFISPSQI
+496 LARGLIAPAEV
-507 VILDEPTANLDAV
+507 VILDEPTANLDAA

-532 RSDRRAMLVI
+532 RSDRRAMMVI
-542 THTVEG
+542 THTVDG
-548 LEEFDEIIVLEAG
+548 LEGFDEIIVLEAG
-561 VVVERGTW
+561 AVVERGTW
-569 GDLVSAEGALARLSA
+569 GELIAAEGALAKLSA

>member
-1 MTTTE
+1 MSATPAAPSE
-6 ALKPEQDRWRALE
+6 GDRWGALV
-19 RAARLVSPRRGQ
+19 RAAQLVSARRGR

-36 ALGAGAILAAVGL
+36 VLGAGAILAAVGL

-78 FAIARALLRYCERLV
+78 LAIARALLRYGERLV

-102 ADLRVR
+102 AELRVR

-140 QDLYLRALGPPL
+140 QDLYLRAIGPPL
-152 IAILAIVVLAA
+152 IGILAIAVLAV

-169 PAGAVVLVAA
+169 PAAAVVLVAA
-179 MLIAGVLLPALAAR
+179 MLIAGLLVPALAAR

-234 RIEQADAKLAATER
+234 RIEAADAKLAATER

-278 ATASGQL
+278 ATADGHL

-316 CAQAAERLATV
+316 CAQAAARLESITE
-327 TQAPVPVSDPPSPA
+327 APVPVSDPPSP
-341 PLPLGG
+341 LPVPIGG
-347 ALLFE
+347 SLSFE
-352 DVCVRFEGRQKPAL
+352 NVTVRFEGREQAAL
-366 SNVSATLEPG
+366 SDVSAALAPG

-400 DPSSGRVTLGGTDIR
+400 DPSSGSVTLGGTDIR

-426 RLVSQDA
+426 RLVSQEA

-448 PDASDEQIIAALA
+448 PEASDEQIAAALT
-461 RAGLGDWIASLPDGI
+461 RAGLGPWIASLPEGI

-481 EEGAEVSGGQRGRIA
+481 EEGTEVSGGQRGRIA
-496 QARGFISPSQI
+496 LARGLIAPSQI
-507 VILDEPTANLDAV
+507 VILDEPTANLDAA
-520 GARDLLSAIGSE
+520 GARELLSAIGSE
-532 RSDRRAMLVI
+532 RSDRRAMMVI
-542 THTVEG
+542 THTVDG

-561 VVVERGTW
+561 AVVERGTW
-569 GDLVSAEGALARLSA
+569 GDLIAAKGALARLSA

>member
-1 MTTTE
+1 MSATPASGE
-6 ALKPEQDRWRALE
+6 VDRWGALM

-31 LILSI
+31 LIFSI
-36 ALGAGAILAAVGL
+36 VLGAGAILAAVGL

-62 RPEILTLTIFT
+62 QPEILTLTIFT

-78 FAIARALLRYCERLV
+78 LAMARALLRYGERLV

-122 GIRSG
+122 GVRSG

-140 QDLYLRALGPPL
+140 QDLYLRAIGPPL
-152 IAILAIVVLAA
+152 IAILAIAVLAV

-169 PAGAVVLVAA
+169 PAAAVVLVAA
-179 MLIAGVLLPALAAR
+179 MLIAGLLVPALAAR

-234 RIEQADAKLAATER
+234 RIEAADAKLAATER

-278 ATASGQL
+278 ATADGHL

-316 CAQAAERLATV
+316 CAQAAARLESITE
-327 TQAPVPVSDPPSPA
+327 APVPVSDPPSP
-341 PLPLGG
+341 LPVPIGG
-347 ALLFE
+347 SLSFE
-352 DVCVRFEGRQKPAL
+352 NVTVRFEGREQAAL
-366 SNVSATLEPG
+366 SDVSAVLAPG

-400 DPSSGRVTLGGTDIR
+400 DPSSGSVTLGGTDIR

-426 RLVSQDA
+426 RLVSQEA

-448 PDASDEQIIAALA
+448 PEASDEQIAAALT
-461 RAGLGDWIASLPDGI
+461 RAGLGPWIASLPEGI

-496 QARGFISPSQI
+496 LARGLIAPAEV
-507 VILDEPTANLDAV
+507 VILDEPTANLDAA

-532 RSDRRAMLVI
+532 RSDRRAMMVI
-542 THTVEG
+542 THTVDG
-548 LEEFDEIIVLEAG
+548 LEGFDEIIVLEAG
-561 VVVERGTW
+561 AVVERGTW
-569 GDLVSAEGALARLSA
+569 GELIAAEGALAKLSA